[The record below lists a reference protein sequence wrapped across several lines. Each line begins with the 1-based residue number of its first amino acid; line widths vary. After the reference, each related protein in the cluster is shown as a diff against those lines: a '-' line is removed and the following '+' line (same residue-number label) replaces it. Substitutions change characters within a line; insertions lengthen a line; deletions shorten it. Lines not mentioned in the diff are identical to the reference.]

1 MTSLK
6 QETPAPTRKLQSL
19 VYSFLQI
26 QLSPPSYHHKIKHY
40 YFIFPS
46 KFPTQNI
53 GSQLNTTL
61 IGEYDVQAG

>member
-26 QLSPPSYHHKIKHY
+26 QLSPQSQHHKIKHY

-46 KFPTQNI
+46 KFPTQNG